1 MSSLLKKVLLNSLQG
16 ASFCREECR
25 IFSTEKRDLQ
35 NSVPSLLGD
44 TSAVSLGPFYLN
56 NLNFAE
62 TLLNVS
68 Y

>member
-16 ASFCREECR
+16 ASFAEKNVGSSVLSREICRTQ
-25 IFSTEKRDLQ
+25 FHHYW
-35 NSVPSLLGD
+35 D
-44 TSAVSLGPFYLN
+44 TSAVSLGPFCLN